1 MDYRRFDNDYY
12 IRLDKDDEV
21 ISSLAAVCEK
31 ENITAGS
38 VKGIGGCREATV
50 GVFDLDKKAYN

>member
-31 ENITAGS
+31 ENITWI
-38 VKGIGGCREATV
+38 K
-50 GVFDLDKKAYN
+50 FQ